1 MLSHFKNKK
10 NKVQRWQSIYAANQ
24 LCFRGRARLE
34 LGSRLPSAQKE
45 LLVWEVAVQGKT
57 GQKQT
62 VSERLT
68 MIPRAKG
75 EQRTDL
81 GLRKMG
87 RDNYS
92 DSANFFFPNSIY
104 FPTHKDRQAPPG
116 VIHPMWNP
124 EQLIV

>member
-24 LCFRGRARLE
+24 LCFTGRARLE
-34 LGSRLPSAQKE
+34 FGPRLPSAQKE
-45 LLVWEVAVQGKT
+45 LLVWEVTVQGKT
-57 GQKQT
+57 GQRQT

-68 MIPRAKG
+68 MIPRTKG

-92 DSANFFFPNSIY
+92 DSANFFFPKFNILS
-104 FPTHKDRQAPPG
+104 
-116 VIHPMWNP
+116 NP
-124 EQLIV
+124 